1 MRKAV
6 VTVLLLMS
14 SGCASIVSGGDVA
27 TPINST
33 PDRADFIVVDENN
46 TERHRGVTPATV
58 SLPRSGGYF
67 NGRDY
72 VKNEI
77 NQPLTPV
84 AVARPTMT
92 PMPDY
97 EPAPTS

>member
-33 PDRADFIVVDENN
+33 PDGADFIVD
-46 TERHRGVTPATV
+46 PAT
-58 SLPRSGGYF
+58 GAMWTF
-67 NGRDY
+67 N
-72 VKNEI
+72 KNEI

-92 PMPDY
+92 PLPDY